1 MLARRSL
8 DLLLGAEPPKMQL
21 DADRQVQTFGYF
33 NAGGVAVL
41 PIFGG
46 IMKRG
51 TGVDWLDA
59 YLGVASVER
68 MQESFRLALADPG
81 VESIL
86 LQVDSPGGET
96 LGVFDFAD
104 AIYAARGTKPIWAI
118 ADESAYS
125 AGYLIASAA
134 ERLVMP
140 RAAGVGSIGVYAV
153 RLDVSGLDEQA
164 GVKWDIVEYGA
175 RKADGHPHKPETDA
189 ERADL
194 QAEVNRL
201 GEMFTAAVA
210 RNRGISAA
218 TIRGF
223 EARTFHGP
231 NGVDTK
237 LADAV
242 GTFEDTVMELAT
254 MPRGTSQRG
263 RMGMS
268 TQATPPAGG
277 NVVSIEEAR
286 AQRDAALAEGKTLGS
301 AEANTA
307 ERARA
312 AAIKDQC
319 VASGCPE
326 LAIDFVTQGLDLAAV
341 AKALADRK
349 VAADANVGAIDSTQR
364 AAASRTAVTFDVE
377 AIYAK
382 RKTQILEAQA
392 RTEARRVRA

>member
-1 MLARRSL
+1 MLRRGAL
-8 DLLLGAEPPKMQL
+8 DMLLAEAPRAQL
-21 DADRQVQTFGYF
+21 DADRQLQTFGYF
-33 NAGGVAVL
+33 NVGGVAVL
-41 PIFGG
+41 PIFGA

-59 YLGVASVER
+59 LFGIASVER
-68 MQESFRLALADPG
+68 LQESFKVAVVDPA

-104 AIYAARGTKPIWAI
+104 AIFAARGTKPIWAI

-134 ERLVMP
+134 DRIVMP

-153 RLDVSGLDEQA
+153 RLDVSGLDEQM
-164 GVKWDIVEYGA
+164 GVKWDIIEFGA

-210 RNRGISAA
+210 RNRGLSAA

-231 NGVDTK
+231 NGVDVK

-254 MPRGTSQRG
+254 MPRGTSPAG

-268 TQATPPAGG
+268 TTATPPAGG
-277 NVVSIEEAR
+277 NVVSIEDAR
-286 AQRDAALAEGKTLGS
+286 AQREAALAEGKAAGS
-301 AEANTA
+301 AEAIAA
-307 ERARA
+307 ERERA
-312 AAIKDQC
+312 ATINDMC
-319 VASGCPE
+319 VAAGKPQMAVE
-326 LAIDFVTQGLDLAAV
+326 FVTKGADLKAV
-341 AKALADRK
+341 AKALADAK
-349 VAADANVGAIDSTQR
+349 VADAATVGTIDGTQAADR
-364 AAASRTAVTFDVE
+364 AAALAAVPKPAMKEFHALYDERAQV
-377 AIYAK
+377 
-382 RKTQILEAQA
+382 LAQA
-392 RTEARRVRA
+392 RG